1 MPALVLV
8 RVRVVLVLV
17 LVRIVPRGEG
27 EQDARGVGAVARGGD
42 VEKRG
47 PIGREPAS
55 GVGARGD
62 EAARDLR
69 AALRDGGVQGRLAVR
84 VRGVE
89 EGGAPGRD
97 RVVGGGGGIGGV
109 ERHLVALHLEGRA
122 DERVDDVEVA
132 ARGGVVHGDRARGVG
147 LERVPAR
154 GEERLRRRRRAGAA
168 AAREGVEVVVVGRDD
183 GGRRARRPRG
193 GGEGARGAR
202 PRRTPSPRDPD
213 RRARRAGDARPR
225 RAEEC
230 ALGTAPAN
238 VEGRNADEFPLECRG
253 PARSTGALTRGR
265 IRSRPSTRARTV
277 PPRRMFR

>member
-1 MPALVLV
+1 M
-8 RVRVVLVLV
+8 LV

-97 RVVGGGGGIGGV
+97 RVVVGGGGIGGV

-193 GGEGARGAR
+193 GGRGRGGLARGGRHRRATPTVARVARATRARAARKSAPSEPR
-202 PRRTPSPRDPD
+202 PRTSRAETPTSSLLSAGA
-213 RRARRAGDARPR
+213 RRARPVR
-225 RAEEC
+225 
-230 ALGTAPAN
+230 
-238 VEGRNADEFPLECRG
+238 
-253 PARSTGALTRGR
+253 
-265 IRSRPSTRARTV
+265 
-277 PPRRMFR
+277 